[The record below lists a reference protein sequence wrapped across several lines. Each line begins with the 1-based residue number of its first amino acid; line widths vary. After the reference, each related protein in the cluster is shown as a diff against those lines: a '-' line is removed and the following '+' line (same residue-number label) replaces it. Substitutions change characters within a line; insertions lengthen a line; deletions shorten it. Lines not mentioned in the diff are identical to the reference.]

1 MMLEYAKH
9 IAALPPMTPRI
20 SVTTAGV
27 ASLPSAY
34 PSVTILYVA
43 KYIIVKTKTMQV
55 VTEMVDMKRNE
66 CKSEKLI
73 QKGNMRAPMKISIP
87 ARIPLENG

>member
-20 SVTTAGV
+20 SLTTAGV
-27 ASLPSAY
+27 ASVPSAY
-34 PSVTILYVA
+34 PSVAILYVA
-43 KYIIVKTKTMQV
+43 KYIIVKTKTMHV
-55 VTEMVDMKRNE
+55 VTEIVDMKRNE

-73 QKGNMRAPMKISIP
+73 QKGNMSAPMKISIP
-87 ARIPLENG
+87 DRIS